1 MLIIWSKIHCG
12 GAQKNVSLSKKLMYL
27 TVSVAGWH
35 ENKMSILNHIMY
47 LVIVMLGQ
55 TEGLNFIS
63 TLLSENQNIFYQE
76 FYVYSL

>member
-1 MLIIWSKIHCG
+1 
-12 GAQKNVSLSKKLMYL
+12 MYL

-63 TLLSENQNIFYQE
+63 TLLSENQNIFIKNFMFTHYKFSIFKLTE
-76 FYVYSL
+76 VKGLVYYNAL

>member
-1 MLIIWSKIHCG
+1 
-12 GAQKNVSLSKKLMYL
+12 MYL
-27 TVSVAGWH
+27 TVSVAGWY

-63 TLLSENQNIFYQE
+63 TLLSENQNIFIKNFMFTHDNFSIFKLTE
-76 FYVYSL
+76 VKGLVYYNAL